1 MHLNVI
7 CQPMSFSLAYTHTHL
22 CIHTTLQVF
31 NGSGEDPVV
40 QGSVIGTPDDPLR
53 RLSEEQE
60 EEEGEE
66 GASKN
71 KGKRRLTPIPGVNFA
86 GLTNAVNAPT
96 AYVPP
101 DMIGAV
107 GPNHYVQMV
116 NSGIVAYFK
125 NGAVALSPRRTNSL
139 FVGSGLTICE
149 TQNDGDPTVSE

>member
-1 MHLNVI
+1 M
-7 CQPMSFSLAYTHTHL
+7 
-22 CIHTTLQVF
+22 
-31 NGSGEDPVV
+31 V
-40 QGSVIGTPDDPLR
+40 QSSVIGTPDDTLR
-53 RLSEEQE
+53 RLSEEQD
-60 EEEGEE
+60 EGFSGDAGSKKEGEEE

-71 KGKRRLTPIPGVNFA
+71 KEKRRLSPTPGVNFA

-101 DMIGAV
+101 DIIGAV

-116 NSGIVAYFK
+116 NSGIAAYFK

>member
-1 MHLNVI
+1 M
-7 CQPMSFSLAYTHTHL
+7 
-22 CIHTTLQVF
+22 
-31 NGSGEDPVV
+31 V
-40 QGSVIGTPDDPLR
+40 QSSVIGTPDDPLDGR
-53 RLSEEQE
+53 RLLEKQEQE
-60 EEEGEE
+60 EGFSGDAGSQE
-66 GASKN
+66 GASK
-71 KGKRRLTPIPGVNFA
+71 KKEKRRLAPTPGVNFA

-125 NGAVALSPRRTNSL
+125 NGNVALSPRRTNSL

-149 TQNDGDPTVSE
+149 TQNDGDPTVSVNY